1 MGQGPIRQPSEST
14 EWSDVAGRVTWGGPA
29 QETRDSTTGEIM
41 DELPTVNLQELERL
55 AIQQALQRVDGNR
68 VAAAK
73 LLGIGRATLYR
84 KLQELKSS
92 GIAVESSRDV

>member
-1 MGQGPIRQPSEST
+1 
-14 EWSDVAGRVTWGGPA
+14 
-29 QETRDSTTGEIM
+29 M

-55 AIQQALQRVDGNR
+55 AIQQALRQVDGNR

-84 KLQELKSS
+84 KLQELRNS
-92 GIAVESSRDV
+92 GISVESSRDV